1 MDRNRRQEL
10 YDRIRASSLDEAV
23 LDEMIRHGFW
33 PASDKRPADPAS
45 EIRRRGELER
55 ELTTLRNRA
64 ARMQDEATLRR
75 EAHRKRLADAK
86 AKREETKARREQL
99 RRDKAEAWAQRKR
112 TEVGYLGEDV
122 SNALGHTQSNAER
135 LAKHDLPDFADTGAL
150 ARAMGIDV
158 GELRFLAFDR
168 KVSQHHHYQRF
179 FVPKKTG
186 GDRLI
191 SAPMPRLKAAQ
202 RWVLDTIVAKVSLHD
217 AAHGFVPTRSIVTNA
232 RPHVGA
238 ALVVNMDL
246 ADFFP
251 SVTWLRVRG
260 LFASLGYSKAIATVL
275 ALLCTE
281 REVDEVELD
290 GKTYYVG
297 VSERVLPQGS
307 PASPAITNVL
317 CRRLDAR
324 LCGLARKHGFSYTR
338 YADDLTFSSTR
349 ADGDVAKLLASARR
363 FVEDEGFTVHPDKT
377 RVMRRGRRQEVTGV
391 VVNDKP
397 AVPRKELKKFRAVLF
412 QVERDG
418 PRGKSWGHGEDLF
431 ASLQGFASYVAMV
444 DPEKGQPLLERVRAL
459 ASKHGHVAKRVE
471 YPERPRRWESKP
483 APAATPTEADADSS
497 SDPATAESEA
507 EPAKKKWWQFWK

>member
-10 YDRIRASSLDEAV
+10 YDRIRASSLDEVV
-23 LDEMIRHGFW
+23 LDEMVRHGFW
-33 PASDKRPADPAS
+33 PASDKKPSDPAS

-99 RRDKAEAWAQRKR
+99 RRDKAEAWTQRKR

-122 SNALGHTQSNAER
+122 SNALGHTQSNAQR
-135 LAKHDLPDFADTGAL
+135 LAKHGLPEFADTGAL

-202 RWVLDTIVAKVSLHD
+202 RWVLDNVVSKVALHN
-217 AAHGFVPTRSIVTNA
+217 AAHGFVPARSIVSNA

-281 REVDEVELD
+281 REVDEIELD

-297 VSERVLPQGS
+297 VSDRVLPQGS
-307 PASPAITNVL
+307 PASPALTNVL

-324 LCGLARKHGFSYTR
+324 LSGLARKHGFAYTR
-338 YADDLTFSSTR
+338 YADDLTFSSSKR
-349 ADGDVAKLLASARR
+349 DVDVAKLLASARR

-397 AVPRKELKKFRAVLF
+397 GVPRKELKKFRAVLF

-418 PRGKSWGHGEDLF
+418 PQGKSWGHGEDLF

-444 DPEKGQPLLERVRAL
+444 DPDKGQPLLERVRAL
-459 ASKHGHVAKRVE
+459 AAKHGHVAKRVE
-471 YPERPRRWESKP
+471 YAKGPRRWESKP
-483 APAATPTEADADSS
+483 TPDPVPEAEAAT
-497 SDPATAESEA
+497 ESEDA
-507 EPAKKKWWQFWK
+507 ADRETGEPARKKWWQFWK